1 METHHQR
8 WKGSVMKALK
18 GLVLVSFWLIIYVS
32 ILYFGMA
39 LSSSINCTDPSGKSC
54 GIAEAF
60 YIGIFAMPAGLVFLI
75 VSAFVGSKYGSRYF
89 LLGAV
94 IGAAVMA
101 IPIIFP
107 GTS

>member
-1 METHHQR
+1 
-8 WKGSVMKALK
+8 MKALK
-18 GLVLVSFWLIIYVS
+18 GLVLVSLWLIIYVS

-39 LSSSINCTDPSGKSC
+39 LSSSINCTD
-54 GIAEAF
+54 GIAETF

-107 GTS
+107 GTF